1 MTPTPNQA
9 TESDD
14 TFVANGIDGRTGG
27 YLLPPQKPDQV
38 AAAAAREASDKNQTN
53 LLRGVAQAATQSHL
67 GAMFDVDLTDV
78 TQAGWCVVFHEKEDA
93 AVKAALDPLI
103 AHRKK
108 QIGDDTIVQ
117 VFDYQDGESAQ
128 AWLVRHRMGMGD
140 IDPTRVPFYVLLVG
154 SPECIPFAF
163 GHVLDSVYGVGR
175 LCFDTPSQYGQY
187 VSSVIAYET
196 GTSVPNTKDV
206 VLFGTRHVA
215 DKPTRLSAEQLVRP
229 LGGGDPARPG
239 LVDGLAK
246 SRFKL
251 SYRNHYLAPEA
262 STKQALTDVFRP
274 GAGQSSPALLFTA
287 SHGLG
292 WPMDDPNQLPAQG
305 ALLCQDFPGIA
316 FGPVKPEH
324 YFAASDLPADAH
336 VHGLVTFHFACYGA
350 GTPRDDRFSHQD
362 GVAPPQIAPKPFFAA
377 LPQSLL
383 SHPNGSAL
391 AVIGHVERAWPNS
404 IVATG
409 AGVQLLA
416 FTNALSYILL
426 GYPLGYALKDFNERY
441 AALSTNLNALLEK
454 KSFGLPVS
462 DSELATNWT
471 SRNDA
476 ESYTLMGD
484 PAVRVRKELL
494 S

>member
-1 MTPTPNQA
+1 MTPNQA
-9 TESDD
+9 PDFDD
-14 TFVANGIDGRTGG
+14 SFVANGIDGATGG
-27 YLLPPQKPDQV
+27 YLLPPQSPEQV
-38 AAAAAREASDKNQTN
+38 AAAATRESVDNKQTN
-53 LLRGVAQAATQSHL
+53 LLRGIAQAATQSHL
-67 GAMFDVDLTDV
+67 GAAFDIDLTDI
-78 TQAGWCVVFHEKEDA
+78 TQAGWCIVFHENEDA
-93 AVKAALDPLI
+93 AVKAALQPLI
-103 AHRKK
+103 EHRRK
-108 QIGDDTIVQ
+108 QIQDDKIVQ
-117 VFDYQDGESAQ
+117 VFDFKDGESAQ

-140 IDPTRVPFYVLLVG
+140 IDPTRVPFYILLIG
-154 SPECIPFAF
+154 SPERIPFAF
-163 GHVLDSVYGVGR
+163 GHVLDSIYGVGR
-175 LCFDTPSQYGQY
+175 LCFDTPAQYAQY

-196 GTSVPNTKDV
+196 GTTVPNTKEV

-239 LVDGLAK
+239 VVDALAK

-251 SYRNHYLAPEA
+251 SYRNRYLTPDA
-262 STKQALTDVFRP
+262 STKQALMDVFRP
-274 GAGQSSPALLFTA
+274 PAGQSSPTLLFTA
-287 SHGLG
+287 SHGVG
-292 WPMDDPNQLPAQG
+292 WPLGDPSQLPAQG

-324 YFAASDLPADAH
+324 YFAATDLPADAR

-350 GTPRDDRFSHQD
+350 GTPMEDRFTHQD
-362 GVAPPQIAPKPFFAA
+362 GVPPPQIAPKPFFSA
-377 LPQSLL
+377 LPQALL

-416 FTNALSYILL
+416 FTNALSYIMI

-454 KSFGLPVS
+454 KSFGLPVP
-462 DSELATNWT
+462 DTELAMNWT

-476 ESYTLMGD
+476 ESYTLLGD
-484 PAVRVRKELL
+484 PAVHIRKELL
-494 S
+494 A